1 MHSTFLHGRLVNC
14 ITVSWLW
21 TQVQF
26 PSCSITFAS
35 PQHIFDRRPSC
46 STPHLGSLETDIFNS
61 DAKTAMPQRC
71 SQKLMTAFV
80 QASEYTRTSQLDSIT
95 IPQAP
100 RLGSQ
105 VIEVQG
111 LNKSYGDRLLMKDLT
126 FSVPPG
132 SVVGEHLAFASLM
145 HCTHHLLHITMHVCI
160 SHTMFTYHPSCLHTT
175 DYVCIS
181 LSMFAY
187 HRACLHTMSLQAVS
201 FWLCRVCQLS
211 VATLLISKHCRR
223 SMHCSL

>member
-1 MHSTFLHGRLVNC
+1 M
-14 ITVSWLW
+14 VSWLF
-21 TQVQF
+21 TQVQC
-26 PSCSITFAS
+26 PSCSITFVS
-35 PQHIFDRRPSC
+35 FQHILDRHLS
-46 STPHLGSLETDIFNS
+46 SFTAHLGSPETDIVNS
-61 DAKTAMPQRC
+61 DAKITMPPKW

-132 SVVGEHLAFASLM
+132 SVVGVHLAFASLM
-145 HCTHHLLHITMHVCI
+145 HSIHYCCI
-160 SHTMFTYHPSCLHTT
+160 SPC
-175 DYVCIS
+175 
-181 LSMFAY
+181 MFAY
-187 HRACLHTMSLQAVS
+187 HTPCLHITHH
-201 FWLCRVCQLS
+201 VCIPLIMF
-211 VATLLISKHCRR
+211 ATSIATNAAAPV
-223 SMHCSL
+223 